1 MPKFAHGTRL
11 TSAAQ
16 EDYLK
21 AIHALSSEGEAVANS
36 VLAEELA
43 VSAASV
49 SEMLG
54 KLAILEL
61 VTHDPYRGARLTDA
75 GRAIAVEI
83 VRHHRLL
90 ETYLVQAL
98 GYSWDEVHQE
108 ADRLEHAI
116 SERFEERMWEALGRP
131 AFDPHGDPI
140 PGADGRLEA
149 PLAQSLHLATAGTNV
164 IVSRISDRDPEKLR
178 AIERLGIA
186 PGQQIRIVRE
196 SQWEGPVFVQVAGAD
211 VPVALGLARAIF
223 TRPAHG

>member
-1 MPKFAHGTRL
+1 MPNSGHGARL

-21 AIHALSSEGEAVANS
+21 AIHSLSTEGETVPNS
-36 VLAEELA
+36 RLAQELT

-54 KLAILEL
+54 KLAALEL
-61 VTHDPYRGARLTDA
+61 VTHDPYRGARLTEA
-75 GRAIAVEI
+75 GRTIAVEI

-116 SERFEERMWEALGRP
+116 SEQFEERMWEALGRP

-140 PGADGRLEA
+140 PGPDGRLEA
-149 PLAQSLHLATAGTNV
+149 APAQPLHLARAGATLT
-164 IVSRISDRDPEKLR
+164 VSRISDRDPEKLR
-178 AIERLGIA
+178 EVERLGIR
-186 PGQQIRIVRE
+186 PGHQVRILEE
-196 SQWEGPVFVQVAGAD
+196 SRWEGPVVVQVEDNEVAI
-211 VPVALGLARAIF
+211 ALGLARAIF
-223 TRPAHG
+223 TRAADV